1 MRMKGAGKI
10 IKLRR
15 RRETKENQKDKE
27 ERGK

>member
-1 MRMKGAGKI
+1 MRMKGGRKI

-15 RRETKENQKDKE
+15 RRETKENQQDEE